1 MEVVTIEW
9 LSDWA
14 GGIIFA
20 VIIGTRIEMLLPE
33 GNSKKYIKVVI
44 GIYVLFTIVSPII
57 TKFTGESVEVSDILE
72 LDKYIE
78 EAEEASKSQ
87 NTIQDSNQNS
97 IMSMYESG
105 LKSDIQA
112 KVQGKGYIVNSINIS
127 ITNDE
132 SYTIENI
139 TLDLEKDYNFTNNAD
154 DTENGDEQNNNEN
167 IIEPI
172 ESIEKVDIS
181 FNNKISESEK
191 NVEDNDS
198 KKNKLSYSEKK
209 DLKEYLSSVY
219 EVNEKN
225 ITIN

>member
-20 VIIGTRIEMLLPE
+20 VIIGTIIEMLLPE

>member
-20 VIIGTRIEMLLPE
+20 VIIGTIIEMLLPE

-78 EAEEASKSQ
+78 EAEEASKSP